1 MSIKSVMKDSFKGSG
16 AVQLDAPALPLRRDL
31 TVVYALSLVIALLV
45 AAAALSGFLLRAS
58 VYGTEALIM
67 AFVPGDLFHLTIG
80 LPVLLGAMGL
90 ARRGRLA
97 GLLSWPGALLY
108 LLYSYVTNLLGVPFG
123 PLFLPYLLLVILNAY
138 TLIALVASIDAEV
151 VRRRLADRV
160 PVKGAGG
167 LLAGLTALFILNA
180 VVEITT
186 ALSTREPVGP
196 LQIMLWITDL
206 TTIAPPCLVGGILL
220 LRRRALGYAGA
231 AGLLF
236 AYTLLFLAVL
246 PAMAFPALY
255 AGAAVDGI
263 GMVLM
268 FIAGLVCFAL
278 WLRFARAADAPTT

>member
-1 MSIKSVMKDSFKGSG
+1 MNDSFKEVG
-16 AVQLDAPALPLRRDL
+16 AAQLDVSALPLRREL
-31 TVVYALSLVIALLV
+31 TIAYTLSLVIVLLV
-45 AAAALSGFLLRAS
+45 AAAALSGLLLRS
-58 VYGTEALIM
+58 SIYETETLIM

-80 LPVLLGAMGL
+80 LPVLLGSMAL

-138 TLIALVASIDAEV
+138 TLIALVASIDAGA
-151 VRRRLADRV
+151 VRRRLVDRV

-167 LLAGLTALFILNA
+167 LLTALTALFILNA
-180 VVEITT
+180 VVEIIT
-186 ALSTREPVGP
+186 ALSAQEPVGP

-206 TTIAPPCLVGGILL
+206 TTIAPLCLVGGIML

-231 AGLLF
+231 TGLLF
-236 AYTLLFLAVL
+236 AYSLLFLAVL

-255 AGAAVDGI
+255 AGTPVDGI

-268 FIAGLVCFAL
+268 FVAGLLCFTL
-278 WLRFARAADAPTT
+278 WLRFARAADAPTA